1 MTPRKPRTGPSV
13 FLELA
18 VALGLIA
25 LIMPLLFS
33 VAYGGLL
40 GNIGNNP
47 ILAFAVAGAFIIH
60 LASGPSRREVLI
72 TLVLA
77 AVLHFLYQRITGG
90 FARYFGYMIINW
102 GGFLGISSLLVL
114 AVRAIRNRG
123 EQRKSALSNLIAGG
137 AFFYYWIVLGFALTL
152 TDYLIPRVYDQFL
165 YAFDG
170 SLGFQPSFVLGRLI
184 YGRPLAWD
192 LVRTLYF
199 AIALPVAMLY
209 ASQRRGRYAL
219 GYKIFPLLIAASTG
233 GYLLYFV
240 LPGTGPIYE
249 FRGLFPFHIPP
260 VAPHLGKIEP
270 MLERAVRN
278 GMPSLHF
285 GTALLLWWNCRI
297 WPKAGRAVMLLFLL
311 VTAFATLALGQH
323 YLIDLVVAF
332 PVMLIFQAA
341 AITAVPLSARER
353 WVPLAVGVCGTFAW
367 LAFLRYGVALWL
379 GRHALSWILVS
390 GTMIGCCFLESRL
403 WKKARTSSE
412 RNAQRNFAPN
422 QFQLPGSGRAD

>member
-1 MTPRKPRTGPSV
+1 M
-13 FLELA
+13 
-18 VALGLIA
+18 
-25 LIMPLLFS
+25 IMPLLFS
-33 VAYGGLL
+33 AAYGGLWTGL
-40 GNIGNNP
+40 GNNP
-47 ILAFAVAGAFIIH
+47 ILALAVAGAFIIH
-60 LASGPSRREVLI
+60 LASRPSRREVLI

-77 AVLHFLYQRITGG
+77 AVLRLLYERITGG
-90 FARYFGYMIINW
+90 SGRYFGSMVIIW
-102 GGFLGISSLLVL
+102 GSFLGISSLLVL
-114 AVRAIRNRG
+114 AVHAIRERG
-123 EQRKSALSNLIAGG
+123 EERKSALSDLIAGG

-152 TDYLIPRVYDQFL
+152 TDYLIPRVYDEFF

-184 YGRPLAWD
+184 YGRPLAWG

-209 ASQRRGRYAL
+209 ASQRRRSYVL

-233 GYLLYFV
+233 GYLLYYV

-260 VAPHLGKIEP
+260 VAPHLGKLEP
-270 MLERAVRN
+270 MMERAVRN

-297 WPKAGRAVMLLFLL
+297 WPMAARRVMLLFLL
-311 VTAFATLALGQH
+311 GTAFATLALGQH

-353 WVPLAVGVCGTFAW
+353 WLPLAVGCCGTFAW
-367 LAFLRYGVALWL
+367 LAFLRYGAALWL

-390 GTMIGCCFLESRL
+390 GTMIGCCWLESRL
-403 WKKARTSSE
+403 WKKARMSSE
-412 RNAQRNFAPN
+412 PRQPVII
-422 QFQLPGSGRAD
+422 GT